1 MKKLFLL
8 FLCALVLF
16 LPMVAMAIG
25 EDPELPGMI
34 EDMIGPESGVW
45 WSLLIVT
52 AIIAADTVFGI
63 LLGVKNKEFDVRIL
77 PQFLITGVLPFLGSL
92 LILAFLAFFI
102 NPFEGIFYSA
112 AVFIVAKYVGDL
124 LEKFKLLFGPKLGV

>member
-8 FLCALVLF
+8 LLCALILF
-16 LPMVAMAIG
+16 MPTAALATG
-25 EDPELPGMI
+25 EDLPGAV
-34 EDMIGPESGVW
+34 EDMINPESGVW

-63 LLGVKNKEFDVRIL
+63 LLGVKNKEFDVRLL

-92 LILAFLAFFI
+92 LILAFLAYFI
-102 NPFEGIFYSA
+102 NPFEGMFYTA
-112 AVFIVAKYVGDL
+112 AVFIVAKYLGDL